1 MRWSFKQC
9 LAWLVLSTT
18 LISIKTSV
26 STDIITRSG
35 GSDDERESLRS
46 RHSRGPGPPMEET
59 VPPPAHRD
67 PNSGGKDPPPDENPP
82 RVTFSS
88 DRVKSKSALKGMFNY
103 LFGLDYPY
111 HQFTPPKEEEPIDF
125 PEGTY
130 SDVKDDLDALNL
142 ADIDDEKLNKLLHDV
157 LLDYHPGHFTRYNA
171 EWGHTVLT
179 KDGQIP
185 LGGDHIHFDIFDGY
199 LPRGLKFNDLRVL
212 FLYTVDDNYC
222 LYKVKFGDMV
232 VTLRPDLENVT
243 VHLFESYGGLI
254 IIRILFFVK
263 GMFEK
268 HEYIETGRKTRMFK
282 KMSGRSITPPMP
294 KFSTKKEVTE
304 EMILDWMRERY
315 KDIAKDNPSIVEELI
330 NYKVVFMR

>member
-9 LAWLVLSTT
+9 LAWLVLSIT

-26 STDIITRSG
+26 STDIITQSG
-35 GSDDERESLRS
+35 GSDEERGIARPGP
-46 RHSRGPGPPMEET
+46 SRGPGPPREET
-59 VPPPAHRD
+59 IPPPVDRE
-67 PNSGGKDPPPDENPP
+67 STSRGKDPPPEENPP

-125 PEGTY
+125 PEGAY
-130 SDVKDDLDALNL
+130 SDVKDELDILDLTDM
-142 ADIDDEKLNKLLHDV
+142 DDEKLNKLLHDV

-185 LGGDHIHFDIFDGY
+185 LGGDAIHFDIFDGY
-199 LPRGLKFNDLRVL
+199 LPRGVKFNDLRVL
-212 FLYTVDDNYC
+212 FLYTIDTGYY

-232 VTLRPDLENVT
+232 VTLSPDLENVT
-243 VHLFESYGGLI
+243 VHLFESYGGLT

-268 HEYIETGRKTRMFK
+268 HEYIETGRKSRLFK

-294 KFSTKKEVTE
+294 KFDPSKEVTE
-304 EMILDWMRERY
+304 DMILTWMRERY
-315 KDIAKDNPSIVEELI
+315 RDIAKTNPNIVEELI
-330 NYKVVFMR
+330 NYKIVFTR